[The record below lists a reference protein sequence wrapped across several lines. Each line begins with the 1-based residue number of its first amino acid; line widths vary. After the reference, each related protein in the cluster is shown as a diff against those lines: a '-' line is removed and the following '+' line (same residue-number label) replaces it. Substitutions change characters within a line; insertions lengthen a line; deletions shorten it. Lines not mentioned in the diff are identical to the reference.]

1 MSFIVNKD
9 IVILAETKSKADSFV
24 PGFKIIHS
32 KKTKHRCG
40 GVIVLIKN
48 YLYSQVTHIDISVE
62 DQIWF
67 WLRDIPDIMIGG
79 IYIPPSDSL
88 YYFDES
94 ISYIQSKCET
104 ENCDF
109 IFGEI

>member
-1 MSFIVNKD
+1 MVTSVFSVTGSKLDICYWNINSVANKLESHIVMSFIVNKD

-67 WLRDIPDIMIGG
+67 QLRDIPGIM
-79 IYIPPSDSL
+79 
-88 YYFDES
+88 F
-94 ISYIQSKCET
+94 
-104 ENCDF
+104 
-109 IFGEI
+109 